1 VERCLRLIGL
11 IKLNGDIVNWQ
22 EVLKKDP
29 RRTKKARK
37 KRKKGK
43 ATRTHNS
50 KGEPKDYCAKEAD
63 KSYGLKGSAYKSGF
77 MTQCRKRGGKMK
89 SRK

>member
-1 VERCLRLIGL
+1 MTWE
-11 IKLNGDIVNWQ
+11 DIIH
-22 EVLKKDP
+22 KKG
-29 RRTKKARK
+29 KARRK
-37 KRKKGK
+37 KGSKRYKKKKGK

-77 MTQCRKRGGKMK
+77 MTQCRQRGGKMK

>member
-1 VERCLRLIGL
+1 MVINQE
-11 IKLNGDIVNWQ
+11 GDIMNWQ
-22 EVLKKDP
+22 DILKKDP

-50 KGEPKDYCAKEAD
+50 KGEKKDRCARIAD
-63 KSYGLKGSAYKSGF
+63 RPSKYGPKGSAYKSGA
-77 MTQCRKRGGKMK
+77 MVQCRQGKIWRDEK
-89 SRK
+89 

>member
-1 VERCLRLIGL
+1 MVLLWFEI
-11 IKLNGDIVNWQ
+11 
-22 EVLKKDP
+22 LKK
-29 RRTKKARK
+29 KKA
-37 KRKKGK
+37 GK
-43 ATRTHNS
+43 ATATHNS
-50 KGEPKDYCAKEAD
+50 KGEPKDYCAKESD